1 MSVQSYFK
9 PYIVLALLAAHLT
22 IFAQEA
28 QEERLPDSI
37 PPSPEELRDE
47 GYLINFPNVDII
59 EYIRFISQ
67 ITNKNFIY
75 KEEELQFRV
84 TILSEEPTS
93 IENIVAALI
102 QILRIHGLQ
111 LLEQGNNLIIHR
123 NESIQQA
130 PRVVQDPK
138 GETGIV
144 TRVFQLKNADPESV
158 MKIVQ
163 PLVSRGSL
171 VEISKETKHLIVTD
185 IGSNVLQISRLLQD
199 LDAPNMSLDIGFYQ
213 TKYSHIASLVD
224 LAEKILAPLGEP
236 NPIIM
241 VPQASSKKIFIVST
255 PYLIQ
260 KAQKV
265 LKTLDIP
272 SGEQETALPPGHID
286 NTNFYIH
293 KLQYHMGEKLIASLQ
308 DIAANLIQ
316 AENANQNLVTTIR
329 SAQWLS
335 GNNSLLFT
343 GDQSSLKKVRE
354 LVHNLDVPVKQVLIE
369 MLIIN
374 TSISKSLDFGV
385 DWGVV
390 QRNGDKRAMGMS
402 FINNEKNTAITTAL
416 RNSQSQNMNPAT
428 FIGGQGL
435 NFGVIGEVIRHN
447 ANSYTNLSALV
458 HALQTDRDTN
468 ILLNP
473 RLVTQDTSTA
483 KMFIGDTTAFQASQS
498 VNTQGE
504 VITVNLEYRELG
516 TMLQVTPILGS
527 NSIVT
532 LDIEQE
538 MSESLIVGED
548 ANKLRLGPVATKSS
562 TRTKVHVP
570 DRHFLIISGMIR
582 ESVNNSETK
591 VPCLGG
597 LPLIGKYFFG
607 RTNPAN
613 EKRNVM
619 IFLRPHIVTTEEEI
633 MQMTEKHKR
642 IYKKNA
648 PDKIF
653 DLEELMEDL

>member
-1 MSVQSYFK
+1 MSTQSYIKKIF
-9 PYIVLALLAAHLT
+9 VLALLIPQLSL
-22 IFAQEA
+22 FAQEA
-28 QEERLPDSI
+28 EEERTSDI
-37 PPSPEELRDE
+37 PPTPEELRDE

-93 IENIVAALI
+93 IENILAALI

-123 NESIQQA
+123 NENIQQA

-158 MKIVQ
+158 MRIVQ
-163 PLVSRGSL
+163 PLVSKGSL
-171 VEISKETKHLIVTD
+171 VEISRETKHLIVTD
-185 IGSNVLQISRLLQD
+185 IGSNVLQIARLLED
-199 LDAPNMSLDIGFYQ
+199 LDAPNLSLDIGFYQ
-213 TKYSHIASLVD
+213 TRYSHIASLVD

-236 NPIIM
+236 NPLIM
-241 VPQASSKKIFIVST
+241 VPQATSKKIFIVST
-255 PYLIQ
+255 PYLIK

-265 LKTLDIP
+265 LATLDIP

-293 KLQYHMGEKLIASLQ
+293 KLQYHMGQNLISSLQ
-308 DIAANLIQ
+308 EIAANLLQ
-316 AENANQNLVTTIR
+316 AENTNQNLVNTIR

-335 GNNSLLFT
+335 ANNSLIFT

-354 LVHNLDVPVKQVLIE
+354 LIHNLDVPVKQVLIE
-369 MLIIN
+369 MLIID

-385 DWGVV
+385 EWGLVN
-390 QRNGDKRAMGMS
+390 RRGSKGAMGMS
-402 FINNEKNTAITTAL
+402 FINNENNTSISNAL
-416 RNSQSQNMNPAT
+416 IAAESQNMDPT
-428 FIGGQGL
+428 GFIGGQGL

-447 ANSYTNLSALV
+447 STSYTNLSALV
-458 HALQTDRDTN
+458 HALQSDQDTN

-473 RLVTQDTSTA
+473 RLVTQDTNTA
-483 KMFIGDTTAFQASQS
+483 KMFIGNTTAFQASQS

-504 VITVNLEYRELG
+504 VITVNLDYRELG

-527 NSIVT
+527 NNIVT
-532 LDIEQE
+532 LEIEQE
-538 MSESLIVGED
+538 ISNSLVIGAD
-548 ANKLRLGPVATKSS
+548 ANQLRLGPVATKSS
-562 TRTKVHVP
+562 TKTKVHVP
-570 DRHFLIISGMIR
+570 NQHFLIISGMIR
-582 ESVNNSETK
+582 ETMSKTETK

-597 LPLIGKYFFG
+597 IPYVGKYFFG
-607 RTNPAN
+607 RSSPAN
-613 EKRNVM
+613 EKSNVM

-633 MQMTEKHKR
+633 LEMTEKHKR
-642 IYKKNA
+642 IYNKKMG
-648 PDKIF
+648 DQIF
-653 DLEELMEDL
+653 NLEELMEND